1 MQNGL
6 KVQSTTTDMTM
17 PLALKNQ
24 SLQVKHQ
31 SSEMPE
37 AKSPRKE
44 VPTVTQPQI
53 QNSSSDPEIDPGELE
68 TALTQLNA
76 NVSLINERY
85 SFQVDQNT
93 NQLIVQVK
101 DESGEVLHQVP
112 PEVILDISSKISRM
126 VGVFLDEIA

>member
-24 SLQVKHQ
+24 SLQVKRQ

-37 AKSPRKE
+37 AKSPGKE
-44 VPTVTQPQI
+44 VPAVAQPQI
-53 QNSSSDPEIDPGELE
+53 RNSSSDPEIDPGELE

-112 PEVILDISSKISRM
+112 PEAILDISSKISRM